1 VNGLLLLASTLGL
14 ARPAPDAARDSLRAG
29 VTLSGFVDAYYAY
42 DFGRPAQRDRAFTT
56 QAARHNEFNL
66 NLAHIALSLERARI
80 RGRLALQVGTSVQA
94 NYAGE
99 ANVGALSGAT
109 LSRHVQEA
117 TAGLRL
123 AKAAWLDAGIYFSYV
138 GWEGWISRD
147 NPTYSRSL
155 VAEYTPYYLS
165 GVRIIWQPARR
176 LTVQGHLMN
185 GWQKISED
193 NAGKALG
200 ARVDFVVTPKL
211 TLAYGGFVGNEQPS
225 NLAGATRW
233 FHQFMLRALPS
244 AGLLFQAQADYGR
257 ERGAKLREW
266 YGGVLIG
273 RASLTRQVALSAR
286 VERFSD
292 SDQVVAATTGAA
304 GLVATGA
311 SMGVDIALPEG
322 LLWRTEL
329 RGLRATKRVFPKAG
343 IPNASR
349 TNSVVLTSLALTL

>member
-1 VNGLLLLASTLGL
+1 MNGLFLLAGAMGL
-14 ARPAPDAARDSLRAG
+14 ARAAPDSGRDSARAVVAIG
-29 VTLSGFVDAYYAY
+29 GFVDVYYAY
-42 DFGRPAQRDRAFTT
+42 DFGRPALRDRAFTT
-56 QAARHNEFNL
+56 QAARHNEVNL
-66 NLAHIALSLERARI
+66 NLAHVSLSLERQRV
-80 RGRLALQVGTSVQA
+80 RGRLALQVGTAVQA

-99 ANVGALSGAT
+99 PSIGVLSGAA

-117 TAGLRL
+117 TAGLKL

-165 GVRIIWQPARR
+165 GVRITWQPARR

-200 ARVDFVVTPKL
+200 ARVDFALTPKL
-211 TLAYGGFVGNEQPS
+211 TFAYGGFVGNEQPS
-225 NLAGATRW
+225 DLPVATRW
-233 FHQFMLRALPS
+233 FHQLMVRALP
-244 AGLLFQAQADYGR
+244 APRLLFQGQADYGR
-257 ERGAKLREW
+257 ERGTSLREW
-266 YGGVLIG
+266 YGAVLIA
-273 RASLTRQVALSAR
+273 RVDLTPQFGVSAR

-292 SDQVVAATTGAA
+292 PDQVVAATTGAS

-311 SMGVDIALPEG
+311 SMGLDIALPEG

-329 RGLRATKRVFPKAG
+329 RGLRATKQVFPKAG
-343 IPNASR
+343 ISNASR
-349 TNSVVLTSLALTL
+349 TNCVVLTSLALTL